1 MTSKTK
7 RQRSMR
13 QQRHREKARLRKQDK
28 PIREAGYGR
37 QIEEVENVSVLGPV
51 GQIMLGEL
59 RKANLKKLEADVDRR
74 EKHKTG
80 QESGDR

>member
-1 MTSKTK
+1 MSKSK

-37 QIEEVENVSVLGPV
+37 QTEEVENQVTLGPYARM
-51 GQIMLGEL
+51 MLTEL
-59 RKANLKKLEADVDRR
+59 RKANLKKADVDRR
-74 EKHKTG
+74 EMHKTG